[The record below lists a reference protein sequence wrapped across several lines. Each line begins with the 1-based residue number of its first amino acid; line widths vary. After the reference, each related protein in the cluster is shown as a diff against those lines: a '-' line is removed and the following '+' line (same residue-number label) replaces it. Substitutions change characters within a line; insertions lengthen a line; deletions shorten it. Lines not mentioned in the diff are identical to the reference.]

1 MKWVPVSIEFFP
13 PSSGGRTSLPSG
25 PRYVCHAYFAGRTG
39 AQEGSSVVLDLS
51 GPEARLRFLVDEAP
65 GDVLVPGLRLTLR
78 EGPHLVGQAV
88 VRATAGV
95 QEGISRIVFAG
106 AQPAAGAVAT
116 RAPSGAGSA
125 SVLNLAP
132 SIRVERTATVS
143 RVGLREAQR
152 MSQRGA

>member
-1 MKWVPVSIEFFP
+1 MTWVPVSIEFFP
-13 PSSGGRTSLPSG
+13 SSSGGRTSPPTG
-25 PRYVCHAYFAGRTG
+25 PRYVCHANFVGRTG
-39 AQEGSSVVLDLS
+39 AQDGWSVVLDLS

-78 EGPHLVGQAV
+78 EGTHVVGQAV

-95 QEGISRIVFAG
+95 QEGTARIVFVG
-106 AQPAAGAVAT
+106 AQPAPGVFAT
-116 RAPSGAGSA
+116 RTPSGAGSA
-125 SVLNLAP
+125 SVLHLAP

-143 RVGLREAQR
+143 RVGLSEAQR